1 MTGYRTYRDKRPIPE
16 GSPASVHPTKLAKL
30 RKHIDVLRW
39 HHVELS
45 RRFLGASDGDLYEID
60 LVLAGVMVRSYG
72 LLDGFIDAFDTWNPV
87 VAAPLLR
94 MQLDNLVRLSYMV
107 RAPSASDVAQH
118 VLLGGEFRKL
128 KDSDGK
134 FLGDVRLLE
143 HAKPFHPWIE
153 PVYKATSGWVHFSPS
168 HVHAALR
175 LERDDDGKATNSF
188 TISIPL
194 QPERIPVSALE
205 ELVGAMI
212 QATEELFGYI
222 EMWEQRKGLPLGQVR
237 PLGAV

>member
-1 MTGYRTYRDKRPIPE
+1 MTGPRTYRDKRPIPK
-16 GSPASVHPTKLAKL
+16 GSPASVYPTQLAKA
-30 RKHIDVLRW
+30 RQRIDVLRW

-72 LLDGFIDAFDTWNPV
+72 LVDGFIDAFDTWNPI

-94 MQLDNLVRLSYMV
+94 MQLDTLVRLSFMV
-107 RAPSASDVAQH
+107 RAPNASAVAQH
-118 VLLGGEFRKL
+118 ILLGGEFRKL
-128 KDSDGK
+128 KDGDGK
-134 FLGDVRLLE
+134 FLADVRLLE
-143 HAKPFHPWIE
+143 HAKPFHSWVE

-175 LERDDDGKATNSF
+175 LERDKDGQATN
-188 TISIPL
+188 TLNIAIPL
-194 QPERIPVSALE
+194 QNERIPLSALE

-212 QATEELFGYI
+212 KATEEIFGYVEI
-222 EMWEQRKGLPLGQVR
+222 WEQRKGLPLGQVR
-237 PLGAV
+237 PLGSG